1 MQRQALMISWGL
13 STAMIIF
20 MLACVYLSSES
31 KRVFHDYPYTFLR
44 LTIFVFQRRSV
55 RQYKPVEFPIFK
67 RQDAPFSSPQ
77 GITHMV
83 ASNGWIS
90 LVQPGNIIYRF
101 HLDNPRGAAE
111 RKIT

>member
-1 MQRQALMISWGL
+1 MSSVLPASIFCGKCMNRL
-13 STAMIIF
+13 IINN
-20 MLACVYLSSES
+20 
-31 KRVFHDYPYTFLR
+31 
-44 LTIFVFQRRSV
+44 IIFQRRSV
-55 RQYKPVEFPIFK
+55 RQYKPVEYPIFK

-90 LVQPGNIIYRF
+90 LIQPGNIIYRF

-111 RKIT
+111 RKSSVKFS

>member
-1 MQRQALMISWGL
+1 MNSWGL
-13 STAMIIF
+13 SLNFFHACMIIF
-20 MLACVYLSSES
+20 PRDV
-31 KRVFHDYPYTFLR
+31 RVFRDYPYTFLR

-55 RQYKPVEFPIFK
+55 RQYKPVEYPIFK

-111 RKIT
+111 RKIS